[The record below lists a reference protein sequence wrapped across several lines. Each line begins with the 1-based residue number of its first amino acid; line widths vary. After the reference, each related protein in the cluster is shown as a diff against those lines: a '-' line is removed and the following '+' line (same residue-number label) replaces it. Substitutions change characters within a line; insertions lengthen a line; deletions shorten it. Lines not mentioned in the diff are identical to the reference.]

1 VINPIERQ
9 RARRRMQRRIREVVE
24 QRRLALVTPPGQS
37 PEPDTAAPVDP
48 AA

>member
-24 QRRLALVTPPGQS
+24 QRRLALVAPPADAQ
-37 PEPDTAAPVDP
+37 EPDTAQPVEP